1 MRSKRERFDKP
12 PLCLTSANTH
22 TIAMTTASASTPV
35 KFPDDFDTRR
45 LKDMSNLS
53 AKDKFLALVGW
64 RSGAMQAWYWC
75 GWALLTPPTE
85 GDVYATRVAEA
96 LKAAAPRV
104 IHVDLSSE

>member
-1 MRSKRERFDKP
+1 MCDPRGRG
-12 PLCLTSANTH
+12 LTSHLCVSQLLTH
-22 TIAMTTASASTPV
+22 TIATITASASTPV
-35 KFPDDFDTRR
+35 WFPEDFDADR
-45 LKDMSNLS
+45 LRDMANLS

-104 IHVDLSSE
+104 IHVDLGCE